1 MANGQHVTCAAL
13 STTTTDAMPN
23 LNTAADL
30 AAFLAAARTAD
41 PDLTVQQ
48 LEALVRVAAGQA
60 DHVSDFMAV
69 MGVSQSTAT
78 QLASRL
84 RGKGRCSGCPVS
96 WLRTRPHPHRLGNQL
111 LLGESACQLITL
123 YGIRSGQTTPGQRQL
138 AA

>member
-1 MANGQHVTCAAL
+1 
-13 STTTTDAMPN
+13 
-23 LNTAADL
+23 
-30 AAFLAAARTAD
+30 
-41 PDLTVQQ
+41 
-48 LEALVRVAAGQA
+48 
-60 DHVSDFMAV
+60 MAV

-111 LLGESACQLITL
+111 LLGESARQLISL
-123 YGIRSGQTTPGQRQL
+123 YGIRSGRTTPGQLEQ